1 MRYLG
6 KFASHI
12 LPKGDW
18 KHIFTKD
25 GDHIMYMLPNT
36 IASCIY
42 FDARIEEF
50 AVFKMDA
57 DFVMEPKHIEEFCS
71 AITSFKKDIETQTI
85 YDIAGPSMPTKPP
98 LA

>member
-6 KFASHI
+6 KFGI

-18 KHIFTKD
+18 RHIFTKD

-36 IASCIY
+36 IALRIY

-50 AVFKMDA
+50 AVFEMDA

-71 AITSFKKDIETQTI
+71 AITGFKKDIE
-85 YDIAGPSMPTKPP
+85 PP